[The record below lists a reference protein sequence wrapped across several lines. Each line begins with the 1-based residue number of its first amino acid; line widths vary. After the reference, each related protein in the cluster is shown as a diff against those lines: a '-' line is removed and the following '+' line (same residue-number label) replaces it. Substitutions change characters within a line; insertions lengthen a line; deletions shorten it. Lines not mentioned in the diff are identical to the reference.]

1 MVSRILQSIFRVI
14 PFPVLVV
21 FFLAAII
28 RFIKLGEFDN
38 SYYSA
43 TVLSM
48 LESPKNFFFG
58 SFDPGGYVTV
68 DKPPFAFWTQAFF
81 VLIFG
86 FNAWSLGLPQ
96 LLSGL
101 CILVFVYK
109 IVTPTFGKIVGISAM
124 TVLAFLPV
132 VLVIDTRNEP
142 DGILSLLL
150 ITATYSL
157 IRGVKTNSYIW
168 LIICSIFIGLAF
180 NTKMLVAFIPVPAFF
195 LYLFLASQEHLMKT
209 IKKAFLIIV
218 VGGIV
223 SFSWPL
229 AVSVTPEHSRPYIG
243 STNDNSVWTLIF
255 EYNGLKRFGGFTG
268 PPSRNSVNFNN
279 SVQPRGMQVNA
290 QQNLPQQ
297 MVNTSN
303 IQGDRKHPIILLSNN
318 LASQLGWFFPVSLL
332 GFILLIRRTVKRL
345 KPKGKLIDVFKIKGD
360 NVFAEGWLWGMW
372 YLIATIVFSSAA
384 STFTHPYYLVGL
396 AIPFSVL
403 IGITVKFLISLFRS
417 KATLG
422 WLVFLFIA
430 GTCFYQIYN
439 ANNVG
444 LINISIW
451 SNVSLAICF
460 ISMIFL
466 LIYKSKRMENA
477 PIAVFMLIIAMGS
490 LLLVPLK
497 TGMDAGPRIVN
508 IQMIKNPQ
516 QTLMKEK
523 PFQIQRFLK
532 EDKPF
537 QSNAFIATVNAKD
550 AASFIMQEQLA
561 LSIGGFSGR
570 DEIFSLQKFQDLA
583 RKKEINYFYF
593 DVQGPIPID
602 YNNRIRNDNQ
612 LNKSPFSNLQIIE
625 WVKSNWEDISFKV
638 GLPPGSFYR
647 YFS

>member
-1 MVSRILQSIFRVI
+1 MVNRILQSIFRVV
-14 PFPVLVV
+14 PFPVIVI

-28 RFIKLGEFDN
+28 RVIKLGEFDN

-68 DKPPFAFWTQAFF
+68 DKPPFAFWIQAFF
-81 VLIFG
+81 VLVLG

-96 LLSGL
+96 LLAGL

-150 ITATYSL
+150 IMATYSL

-180 NTKMLVAFIPVPAFF
+180 NTKMFVAFIPVPAFF

-255 EYNGLKRFGGFTG
+255 EYNGLQRFGGFTG
-268 PPSRNSVNFNN
+268 PPPRNSVNLNN
-279 SVQPRGMQVNA
+279 SVQPKGIQVNA
-290 QQNLPQQ
+290 GQNLPQQ
-297 MVNTSN
+297 MINDSN

-332 GFILLIRRTVKRL
+332 GFILIIRRTVKRL
-345 KPKGKLIDVFKIKGD
+345 NPKGKFIDVFKIKAD
-360 NVFAEGWLWGMW
+360 SVFAEGWLWGMW

-384 STFTHPYYLVGL
+384 ATFTHPYYLVGL
-396 AIPFSVL
+396 AIPLSVF
-403 IGITVKFLISLFRS
+403 IGITVKFSIGLFRS

-422 WLVFLFIA
+422 WLVFLFIG

-439 ANNVG
+439 ANNLG

-460 ISMIFL
+460 VSMIFL

-477 PIAVFMLIIAMGS
+477 PIAKFMLIIALGS
-490 LLLVPLK
+490 LLLIPAK
-497 TGMDAGPRIVN
+497 IGMSAGPRIVN
-508 IQMIKNPQ
+508 MQMIKNPQ

-523 PFQIQRFLK
+523 PVQIQRFLK
-532 EDKPF
+532 QHKPF

-593 DVQGPIPID
+593 DVQSPIPID
-602 YNNRIRNDNQ
+602 YKNRIRNDNQ
-612 LNKSPFSNLQIIE
+612 LNKNAFSNLQIIE